1 MTRRVVIVGAVSTAD
16 KNQDPESQI
25 KPLQAV
31 ADRMGWT
38 VVEVIRFTQ
47 SRFDAESEKE
57 VHDKALAP
65 IIEGR
70 ADTLAVWAWDRISR
84 GDAEVAFRF
93 IGRLEKHLG
102 ASFYSL
108 QEPFLC
114 TASDPEIRKLLLPII
129 AWVGNMESARKS
141 KRMTAKAASKKEV
154 ANRLGQR
161 ALWGRGKMPT
171 DEDKRRIH
179 DLKAQG
185 KTLRAIKDEV
195 GLGLATVHR
204 VLQEPRPA
212 DEQAVAA

>member
-1 MTRRVVIVGAVSTAD
+1 MTRRVVIVGAVSTKD

-25 KPLQAV
+25 RPLQAA

-38 VVEVIRFTQ
+38 VVDVLRFKQ
-47 SRFDAESEKE
+47 SRFDADSEKE
-57 VHDKALAP
+57 VHDEALKP

-70 ADTLAVWAWDRISR
+70 ADTLMVWAWDRISR

-108 QEPFLC
+108 QEPFLS

-129 AWVGNMESARKS
+129 AWVGNMESDRKS
-141 KRMTAKAASKKEV
+141 KRMTAKAAQKKEV

-171 DEDKRRIH
+171 DADKRRIH

-185 KTLRAIKDEV
+185 KTLRAIKAEL
-195 GLGLATVHR
+195 GFGLATVHR
-204 VLQEPRPA
+204 VLQEPRPV
-212 DEQAVAA
+212 EVA